1 MELNKLSQKLQNSL
15 ESNLPGKNEQY
26 RMLVKAKQPYIFDKT
41 EEDAI
46 QSAVLLLIYEENGNI
61 CFMLTERTQTVEHHR
76 GQISL
81 PGGAQEPDENLSDT
95 ALRETEEELGIL
107 VDNIKILGALTP
119 LFVSIT
125 GFMIYPF
132 IGVITVP
139 LNVIPEPSEV
149 AAVFSVNMNDLIN
162 DTNMKTESR
171 ILRGYDVD
179 IPYFSLSGH
188 KVWGATA
195 MILSE
200 FKAILKEAMNA

>member
-1 MELNKLSQKLQNSL
+1 MELNKLSQKLQNRL
-15 ESNLPGKNEQY
+15 KSNLPGKKEQY
-26 RMLVKAKQPYIFDKT
+26 RMLVKTKQPYTFEKA
-41 EEDAI
+41 EKDAI
-46 QSAVLLLIYEENGNI
+46 QSAVLILLHENNGHT
-61 CFMLTERTQTVEHHR
+61 FFTLTERTHTVEHHR

-81 PGGAQEPDENLSDT
+81 PGGANESEENLSDT

-107 VDNIKILGALTP
+107 IDTIKILGSLTP

-132 IGVITVP
+132 VGVTTVP

-149 AAVFSVNMNDLIN
+149 AAVFSVNTDDLIN
-162 DTNMKTESR
+162 DKSMKTESR

-179 IPYFSLSGH
+179 IPYFSLSDH

>member
-26 RMLVKAKQPYIFDKT
+26 RMLVKAEQPYTFDNT

-132 IGVITVP
+132 IGVTTVP

-200 FKAILKEAMNA
+200 FKAILKESMNA

>member
-15 ESNLPGKNEQY
+15 ENNLPGKNEQY
-26 RMLVKAKQPYIFDKT
+26 RMLVKAEQPYTFDNT

-132 IGVITVP
+132 VGVTTVP
-139 LNVIPEPSEV
+139 LNVISEPSEV

-200 FKAILKEAMNA
+200 FKAILKESMNA

>member
-1 MELNKLSQKLQNSL
+1 
-15 ESNLPGKNEQY
+15 
-26 RMLVKAKQPYIFDKT
+26 
-41 EEDAI
+41 
-46 QSAVLLLIYEENGNI
+46 
-61 CFMLTERTQTVEHHR
+61 MLTERTQTVEHHR

-132 IGVITVP
+132 IGVTTVP

-200 FKAILKEAMNA
+200 FKAILKESMNA